1 MGRTPTLV
9 SDKASILLK
18 NPPETLIL
26 ARFQSEIDY
35 AASLY
40 P

>member
-9 SDKASILLK
+9 SDEASILLK
-18 NPPETLIL
+18 NPPETLIP

-35 AASLY
+35 AAPLY

>member
-9 SDKASILLK
+9 SDEASILLK
-18 NPPETLIL
+18 NPSETLIP
-26 ARFQSEIDY
+26 ARFRSEIDY
-35 AASLY
+35 SAHLY

>member
-9 SDKASILLK
+9 SDEASILLK
-18 NPPETLIL
+18 NPSETLIP
-26 ARFQSEIDY
+26 AQFRSEIDY
-35 AASLY
+35 SAYLY